1 MTVTTGTTTLKSLL
15 ERRYFKSQVPREPWI
30 AASYIIFLRVSM
42 RKTETEDCAVS
53 TATALCRAVEGA
65 IRPNQCACRMGAV
78 ASRVAPN
85 MVEHDFGPVTAR
97 ARGWYQF

>member
-1 MTVTTGTTTLKSLL
+1 
-15 ERRYFKSQVPREPWI
+15 
-30 AASYIIFLRVSM
+30 M

-53 TATALCRAVEGA
+53 TATALCRVEGA

-97 ARGWYQF
+97 ARGGTNFEDWFPYWGHRYHR